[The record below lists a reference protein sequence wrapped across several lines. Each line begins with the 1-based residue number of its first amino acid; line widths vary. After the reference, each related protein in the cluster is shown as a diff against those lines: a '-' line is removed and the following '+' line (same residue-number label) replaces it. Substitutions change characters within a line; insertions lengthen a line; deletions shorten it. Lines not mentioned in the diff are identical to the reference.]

1 MLYLFKFYAKKY
13 KQNTHYIFWN
23 KTIHPLELF
32 SNEMIDQKVTYIHN
46 NPVKAG
52 IVNEAHEYI
61 YSSASPFSKIKVWE
75 L

>member
-1 MLYLFKFYAKKY
+1 
-13 KQNTHYIFWN
+13 
-23 KTIHPLELF
+23 
-32 SNEMIDQKVTYIHN
+32 MIDQKVTYIHN